1 MAFSIICR
9 NKINLLV
16 SGADVPLLVF
26 FSAALIFYVH
36 FLNFLVGGT
45 EPSLAFFFDIQR
57 TVRHDISI

>member
-45 EPSLAFFFDIQR
+45 EPSLAFF
-57 TVRHDISI
+57 